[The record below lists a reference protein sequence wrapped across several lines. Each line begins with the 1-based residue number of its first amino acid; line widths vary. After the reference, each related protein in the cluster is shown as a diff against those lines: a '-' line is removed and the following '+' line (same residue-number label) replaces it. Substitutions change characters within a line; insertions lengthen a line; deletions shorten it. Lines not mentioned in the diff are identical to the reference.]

1 MNCCK
6 DGLISVYCSWSIS
19 SQKQLSDIIITT
31 QNNKPTDD
39 DCSFDHDRCEAVCLD
54 RAEEDCP
61 CVITLMCTPD
71 SPAVISSLQVLS
83 EARTI
88 EVYSLS
94 GEYWGTCRGE
104 EVQRSHSDGSED
116 KRSFYRNCVVLESP
130 AASCEMKLL
139 SLGGRSS
146 VAIARLGVG
155 LETLMDRQGGA
166 SVDPGIDLQRVRAMM
181 EEMGTTLSPGAQNL
195 MELVQCQQKNKSDML
210 GGFIP
215 LLMGGGALS
224 CLSRGGG
231 ASSSAGMESGQ
242 HQQNLSSSEHNQ
254 IPGVMSS
261 LLSSNTDPI
270 SPELLPMLQSVC
282 GQVTRLHL
290 EEAMT
295 PERKRNGER
304 PTDEDAN
311 CSAVSFGSIRVFGGT
326 QSNLNSSSEMDI
338 VWPQFQV
345 GRYFLKP
352 RGCTGGQRRAA
363 STRCKQS
370 CWKRILEAFQREG
383 HMCCGGFEQVLEK
396 VVEKRMEEMERR
408 LKEHL
413 DMRLDALQQRLEITL
428 QQALSQTPQ
437 HPH

>member
-304 PTDEDAN
+304 
-311 CSAVSFGSIRVFGGT
+311 
-326 QSNLNSSSEMDI
+326 
-338 VWPQFQV
+338 
-345 GRYFLKP
+345 
-352 RGCTGGQRRAA
+352 
-363 STRCKQS
+363 
-370 CWKRILEAFQREG
+370 EG